1 MPRVL
6 KAAAV
11 AVGLYL
17 AAASGARAAVE
28 LSAEQ
33 KQDFLR
39 SVCEGW
45 ERAADCVSTGKLV
58 VGHQS
63 IMWIIYEACS
73 NAGTMAVIIRCFD
86 RASDLASQLTGDPVY
101 ADTKKF
107 CHRFEG
113 ESVEFATAVCFRKSL
128 KLRNYIVQHYPIGS
142 PE

>member
-1 MPRVL
+1 MPGAI
-6 KAAAV
+6 AAALV
-11 AVGLYL
+11 LG
-17 AAASGARAAVE
+17 AAGAHAAD
-28 LSAEQ
+28 LNAEQ
-33 KQDFLR
+33 KQDFLQTI
-39 SVCEGW
+39 CKGW
-45 ERAADCVSTGKLV
+45 ERAADCVSTGKLF

-73 NAGTMAVIIRCFD
+73 NSGPMAVMIRCFD
-86 RASDLASQLTGDPVY
+86 RATDLASKLTGDPVY

-128 KLRNYIVQHYPIGS
+128 KLRNYIVQHFPIGS

>member
-1 MPRVL
+1 MHRVIEV
-6 KAAAV
+6 AAI

-17 AAASGARAAVE
+17 AAASGARAAAE

-39 SVCEGW
+39 TICEGW

-58 VGHQS
+58 VEYQS

-73 NAGTMAVIIRCFD
+73 NSGTMTVMIRCFD
-86 RASDLASQLTGDPVY
+86 RASDLASKLTGDPVY

-113 ESVEFATAVCFRKSL
+113 QSVVFATAVCFRKSL
-128 KLRNYIVQHYPIGS
+128 KLRNYIVQHYPVGS